1 MVCKQTTQL
10 PTKHKLRAELHS
22 LFQQCSHSEWRTLW
36 FRRTHK
42 QNCSQQFCTPALLRE
57 RWYLRLSSAA
67 CKNRVHTA
75 AAAAAVQ
82 ASQAQHWRAVLLQPA
97 STALCLLLLLLLH
110 LLLLH
115 LLLLLCRLC
124 SISMLV
130 RLAAAACRYRNLPA
144 VAALT
149 ASASVQALRA

>member
-1 MVCKQTTQL
+1 
-10 PTKHKLRAELHS
+10 
-22 LFQQCSHSEWRTLW
+22 
-36 FRRTHK
+36 
-42 QNCSQQFCTPALLRE
+42 
-57 RWYLRLSSAA
+57 
-67 CKNRVHTA
+67 
-75 AAAAAVQ
+75 VQ

-97 STALCLLLLLLLH
+97 STALCLLLLLLLLQLLH

-149 ASASVQALRA
+149 AAASVQALRA